1 VLAEAHPFAK
11 KSHLEGNV
19 LEDPK
24 RQRPNVWAL
33 GEDMAAQRRKGSC
46 ISDLY
51 AISHIDLEDLTK
63 PKPIASS
70 CLIFLIIESE
80 SLPRM
85 TILYSM
91 QTRS

>member
-1 VLAEAHPFAK
+1 VLAEEHSLAK

-19 LEDPK
+19 LGDPK

-46 ISDLY
+46 VSDLY
-51 AISHIDLEDLTK
+51 AMSYIDPEDLT
-63 PKPIASS
+63 KPIASS
-70 CLIFLIIESE
+70 CLIFLIIKSE

-85 TILYSM
+85 IILYSL